1 MKNLILK
8 LIGLGTYIVAAFF
21 YIWAIIFAI
30 ETLWLFFYRLNL
42 FVQHVGMNIDK
53 ALSDLAFS
61 TSIYLLASFLA
72 AMLGYFFHL
81 VGQNIAE
88 KIEEPS
94 NKKGEKKND

>member
-1 MKNLILK
+1 MKSIILK
-8 LIGLGTYIVAAFF
+8 LIGLWAYIVAAFF
-21 YIWAIIFAI
+21 YIWAAIWTI

-42 FVQHVGMNIDK
+42 FVQHVGANIDK
-53 ALSDLAFS
+53 ALLDLAYS
-61 TSIYLLASFLA
+61 TSIHLLASFLA

-94 NKKGEKKND
+94 NKEEKKKNE